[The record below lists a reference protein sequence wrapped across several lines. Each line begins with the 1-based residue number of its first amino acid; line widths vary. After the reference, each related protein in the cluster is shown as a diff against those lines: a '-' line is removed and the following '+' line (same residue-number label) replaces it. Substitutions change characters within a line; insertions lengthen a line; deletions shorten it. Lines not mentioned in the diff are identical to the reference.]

1 MAAAQDTIR
10 TRRDQ
15 GKQIFVLDTEKSPRL
30 VCLKSQ
36 NVQRHHDDLTAPR
49 FSVLGSE
56 RILLCELVGTL
67 EWITMLRTSGTVKW
81 FNNTK
86 GYGFISQQTGADVFV
101 HYSAIRENGY
111 RTLREGEQVEFDI
124 KMGPRGPQAE
134 NVVRLEEQKAVGRS
148 KAVGSGQ

>member
-1 MAAAQDTIR
+1 
-10 TRRDQ
+10 
-15 GKQIFVLDTEKSPRL
+15 
-30 VCLKSQ
+30 
-36 NVQRHHDDLTAPR
+36 
-49 FSVLGSE
+49 
-56 RILLCELVGTL
+56 
-67 EWITMLRTSGTVKW
+67 MLRTSGTVKW

-148 KAVGSGQ
+148 KAVGRGQ